1 MAEEKKQ
8 TENKDKKHL
17 DNVAKSE
24 VKHND
29 NKVIATDTDKKVEHK
44 HEDNKTEHKHEAKEP
59 KKETPKLIK
68 KDEAI
73 ANAVSIHASKKQC
86 MYICDFIKGKKIDDA
101 MKELEQVIKLKRAI
115 PFKGEIPHRRGMHS
129 GRYPVNVSKLFIP
142 LLKGLKGNCIVN
154 QMDLDK
160 VKITYACANWASRP
174 QRRGGV
180 KAKRA
185 HVLLKA
191 RESME
196 AKK

>member
-1 MAEEKKQ
+1 MAEEKTQKPTEKKQ
-8 TENKDKKHL
+8 TKEIVEK
-17 DNVAKSE
+17 VQAKVNE
-24 VKHND
+24 VKPLEVKAEEN
-29 NKVIATDTDKKVEHK
+29 
-44 HEDNKTEHKHEAKEP
+44 KEP
-59 KKETPKLIK
+59 KKEAPKVTK

-73 ANAVSIHASKKQC
+73 ANAISIHASKKQC

-101 MKELEQVIKLKRAI
+101 IKELGEVIILKRAI
-115 PFKGEIPHRRGMHS
+115 PFKGEIPHRKGMHS

-154 QMDLDK
+154 GIDIDK
-160 VKITYACANWASRP
+160 AKIYYACTNWASRP
-174 QRRGGV
+174 QRKGGV

-191 RESME
+191 KEME